1 MCAGPLWSA
10 AKAAK
15 PGILIINPASGPGA
29 AVDPAY
35 ASTTREMQAAG
46 IKMLGYVS
54 TSYGARNSSLVQE
67 DVDK

>member
-1 MCAGPLWSA
+1 
-10 AKAAK
+10 
-15 PGILIINPASGPGA
+15 
-29 AVDPAY
+29 
-35 ASTTREMQAAG
+35 MQAAG